1 MAQHRY
7 AVGQTVRLTR
17 SFLLAASRAEV
28 YTITAIL
35 PERDSSPQYRIR
47 SDDERH
53 ERVTTEDALAPIEV

>member
-7 AVGQTVRLTR
+7 SVGQTVLLTQ
-17 SFLLAASRAEV
+17 SFLLAASRGEV

-35 PERDSSPQYRIR
+35 PERDNSPQYRIR

-53 ERVTTEDALAPIEV
+53 ERVTTEDALEPVEI